1 MSKKTLPFI
10 RQTARPTFASLVSSI
25 RSVDDQL
32 AAQAG
37 RAVNLA
43 LTLRNWLIGG
53 HIAEYELKGADRARY
68 GERLLSRLSTRL
80 SAQGVTRCE
89 ERELRRYRQFYVT
102 YPRIG
107 ESLTPEMRE
116 CLLSPATDVALKIR
130 ESATPESSAPGMS
143 LIARLSF
150 THIAELVA
158 IPDSAARAFYEA
170 ECIRGG
176 WSVRELKRQIASLYW
191 ERSALSRDKKKLAAL
206 ARRGSEKA
214 LARLDVK
221 DPYVFEFLGLK
232 PREVMGESHLEDQLL
247 DKLQDFLLELGHG
260 FCFEARQKRILI
272 GDIYGFVDLVFYHR
286 ILKCHIL
293 VDLKLEPFTHE
304 NIGQLNTYV
313 TWYRRHMMQKGDN
326 PPIGLLLCAQ
336 KDHALAEYA
345 LAGMDNRLFVSKYQ
359 LHLPKPAQLRRR
371 LERALQER
379 AGELDARVKGHLE
392 KMGFK
397 L

>member
-68 GERLLSRLSTRL
+68 GERLLSRLSARL

-102 YPRIG
+102 YPWIG

-116 CLLSPATDVALKIR
+116 RLLSPATDVALTIR

-150 THIAELVA
+150 TH
-158 IPDSAARAFYEA
+158 
-170 ECIRGG
+170 
-176 WSVRELKRQIASLYW
+176 
-191 ERSALSRDKKKLAAL
+191 
-206 ARRGSEKA
+206 
-214 LARLDVK
+214 
-221 DPYVFEFLGLK
+221 
-232 PREVMGESHLEDQLL
+232 
-247 DKLQDFLLELGHG
+247 
-260 FCFEARQKRILI
+260 
-272 GDIYGFVDLVFYHR
+272 
-286 ILKCHIL
+286 
-293 VDLKLEPFTHE
+293 
-304 NIGQLNTYV
+304 GQLNTYV

-326 PPIGLLLCAQ
+326 PPIGILLCAQ

-371 LERALQER
+371 LERALQEHT
-379 AGELDARVKGHLE
+379 GKLDAKVKVHLE